1 MKREFVQ
8 FAMVAATL
16 VSGVVGCGQ
25 VPNDKF
31 HEITPLPG
39 QASVSEDKPA
49 PKTVASET
57 PSETV
62 TQEAP
67 AASEAVQATT
77 PAEPEK
83 PAEAVPQTEE
93 PVKVLIPEKEFAVVG
108 PDNALRVLFDDI
120 DLEKVLEIKT
130 ITKDA
135 PKHFPGWL
143 KEMDGKRVRMRGYML
158 PPYEATELRA
168 FVLCRDTSSCC
179 FGPNPKVSYLI
190 DTTMRKGVTVDY
202 IEKQLLEVD
211 GVFHIGM
218 SVSPGELFTIDD
230 AVVVKK

>member
-49 PKTVASET
+49 PKTAASET
-57 PSETV
+57 PTETV

-67 AASEAVQATT
+67 AASETVQATT

-108 PDNALRVLFDDI
+108 PDNALRVNFDDI
-120 DLEKVLEIKT
+120 DLEKVLDVKT
-130 ITKDA
+130 ISKDV
-135 PKHFPGWL
+135 PKHFPDWL
-143 KEMDGKRVRMRGYML
+143 KALDGKRVRIRGYMR
-158 PPYEATELRA
+158 PA
-168 FVLCRDTSSCC
+168 FQESDIRIFTLCRDTSACC
-179 FGPNPKVSYLI
+179 FGPNPKVCYLI
-190 DTTMRKGVTVDY
+190 DTMMRKGNTTDY
-202 IEKQLLEVD
+202 IENRPFEVV

-218 SVSPGELFTIDD
+218 SVTPGELFTIDD
-230 AVVVKK
+230 AVVIAK